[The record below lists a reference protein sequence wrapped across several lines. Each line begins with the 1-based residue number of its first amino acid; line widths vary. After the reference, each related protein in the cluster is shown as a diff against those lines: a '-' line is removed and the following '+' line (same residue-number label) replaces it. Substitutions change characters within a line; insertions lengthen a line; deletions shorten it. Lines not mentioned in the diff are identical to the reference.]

1 MTTDPNVIQLNQL
14 YEYYSNQKVTPFK
27 MTLTVLQN
35 DAERKF
41 VDDYNKAF
49 PATPTTTTSQGGLY
63 GSGGLTGSLFNN
75 PVSGT
80 SSLFGSNALFGSLT
94 STSGS
99 QKQPLPTGA
108 RAVSDPDKMDIDVF
122 FFRGLEMR
130 EKYQSDR
137 QDALLKELDDTEV
150 LIETAIAQIQNEILD
165 KTDALKVRSL
175 KLNQRVIT
183 VLAAIGIIDED
194 SLDKLKGF
202 CLKVENSAIEKSILE
217 VLSVLRAKPIGNS
230 AEGIT
235 DAEIIEVTKII
246 ESEQREILE
255 LGNKVKELKGKF
267 EQLRLKYAKLGK

>member
-99 QKQPLPTGA
+99 QKQLLPTGA